1 MDGYNEKS
9 FPDLSQLVM
18 EKLQECHREKI
29 RMKEIEAHSGVS
41 RSTIWRLTTGKHQTN
56 LRAMHSIWDSCE
68 QLLRLRM
75 SQKDAE
81 RESIA
86 KKLGLKL

>member
-1 MDGYNEKS
+1 MDSENEKS
-9 FPDLSQLVM
+9 FPDLSQLVI
-18 EKLQECHREKI
+18 EKLQDCQREKI
-29 RMKEIEAHSGVS
+29 TFREIEDHSGVS
-41 RSTIWRLTTGKHQTN
+41 RTTIWRIITGKRQAQ
-56 LRAMHSIWDSCE
+56 LRVLHAVWDSCE